1 MAKNKEP
8 RQYDE
13 DEAVKFIQSY
23 LPQDLKNKF
32 TDDEIDYIID
42 IVYDY
47 YDDKGLLDDSMDED
61 AIVNIDESDMID
73 YVLKFT
79 RKDKIKD
86 FSAEEITFIVQG
98 ELAYCDSI
106 GIFE

>member
-8 RQYDE
+8 QQYDE
-13 DEAVKFIQSY
+13 DEAVAFIQAY
-23 LPQDLKNKF
+23 LPQDLKNKYS
-32 TDDEIDYIID
+32 DDEINYVID

-47 YDDKGLLDDSMDED
+47 YEDKGLLDDSLDEGTMID
-61 AIVNIDESDMID
+61 IDEEELVK
-73 YVLKFT
+73 YVLKSAQ
-79 RKDKIKD
+79 KDKVMK
-86 FSAEEITFIVQG
+86 FSSDEITFIVQG

>member
-8 RQYDE
+8 QQYDE

-23 LPQDLKNKF
+23 LPQDLKNRF

-61 AIVNIDESDMID
+61 AIVNIDENDMID

-79 RKDKIKD
+79 RKDKIRN

>member
-8 RQYDE
+8 QQYDE
-13 DEAVKFIQSY
+13 DEAVAYIQAF
-23 LPQDLKNKF
+23 LPQDLKDKF
-32 TDDEIDYIID
+32 SDDEINYIID

-47 YDDKGLLDDSMDED
+47 YEDKGLMDDNADENSM
-61 AIVNIDESDMID
+61 VSIDEEDMIK
-73 YVLKFT
+73 YVLKYT
-79 RKDKIKD
+79 QKDKIRE
-86 FSAEEITFIVQG
+86 FSPEEITFIVQG